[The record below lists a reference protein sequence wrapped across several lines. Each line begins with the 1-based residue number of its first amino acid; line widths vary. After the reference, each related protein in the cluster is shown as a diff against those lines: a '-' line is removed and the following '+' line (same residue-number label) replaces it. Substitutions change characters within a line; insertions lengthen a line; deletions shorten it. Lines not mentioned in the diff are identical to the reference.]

1 MANNQNTPNGNASA
15 ESQAKAAADAKAE
28 DDAKALAE
36 LEAEEAAKKAAEA
49 EAAATAAAKEAEAE
63 REERDARLLAR
74 IEKLESEK
82 TDREA
87 EILELRSRLDGPKN
101 TGPIVR
107 LTSKAFNAEQ
117 SAKQL
122 REIRPISDPRR
133 QTILAMAP
141 PTGKEFLVTPV
152 GRNSGDLSPAIVS
165 NCADEADAK
174 AEYFKQTNAVAHKV
188 SLKVEPHG
196 DTKLEYEARAAA
208 ALQDAGQA
216 ARELEEF
223 RAWKRQYQRRA

>member
-1 MANNQNTPNGNASA
+1 MASNQSTPNGNAST

-28 DDAKALAE
+28 EDAKALAE
-36 LEAEEAAKKAAEA
+36 LEAEEAAKKSAEA
-49 EAAATAAAKEAEAE
+49 EAAAAAAAKEAEAE
-63 REERDARLLAR
+63 REERDARLMAR
-74 IEKLESEK
+74 LEKLESEK
-82 TDREA
+82 SDREA
-87 EILELRSRLDGPKN
+87 EILELRSRIDGPKN

-107 LTSKAFNAEQ
+107 LTCKAFNAEQ

-122 REIRPISDPRR
+122 REIRPVSDPRR

-141 PTGKEFLVTPV
+141 PKGKEFLVTPV
-152 GRNSGDLSPAIVS
+152 GRNAGDLSPAIVS
-165 NCADEADAK
+165 NCSDEADAK

-196 DTKLEYEARAAA
+196 DTKLEYEERAEAA
-208 ALQDAGQA
+208 QYEAAQS

-223 RAWKRQYQRRA
+223 RAWKRQQSRRA